1 MADVD
6 SPTGALM
13 PLPVA
18 ITGFLDHVRA
28 GKPSRHTLTAYAA
41 DLRLVSGL
49 LAEDPDT
56 LSVADLTVARLSGG
70 FAAYADTHAAASTA
84 RAWST
89 WNRLCARLTQLGALA
104 GNPMDGV
111 PRAKVPRPG
120 PHAFTD
126 TDMST
131 LLDTVR
137 DGRVPARYPWP
148 DRDLAILGT
157 LALTGLRRSE
167 LLALTIDDLEGAP
180 GARVLA
186 VRHGK
191 GSKFRAIPIGAP
203 LEALL
208 GAYLDQRWAR
218 FPTSGR
224 PSPGDPF
231 SAPARSP
238 MWVGDKGRPMT
249 SDQLAHLVERAYR
262 AAGINTRRPEGA
274 LVHALRHTFAT
285 SLIEHGASLV
295 EVQQLLGHASLAT
308 TQIYLA
314 TRPDQLRGAVAAN
327 PLNTQL
333 SPGTPTDQTPGQTS
347 GG

>member
-6 SPTGALM
+6 SPTGARM

-41 DLRLVSGL
+41 DLRLVSVL

-126 TDMST
+126 TDMTT

-148 DRDLAILGT
+148 DRDLAVLGT
-157 LALTGLRRSE
+157 LAVTGLRRSE
-167 LLALTIDDLEGAP
+167 LLALTIDDLEGPPA
-180 GARVLA
+180 ARVLA

-191 GSKFRAIPIGAP
+191 GAKFRAIPIGPP
-203 LEALL
+203 LEHLL
-208 GAYLDQRWAR
+208 AAYLDQRWAR
-218 FPTSGR
+218 FPT
-224 PSPGDPF
+224 PGGPGPVTR
-231 SAPARSP
+231 SAPRPAARCGS
-238 MWVGDKGRPMT
+238 
-249 SDQLAHLVERAYR
+249 
-262 AAGINTRRPEGA
+262 
-274 LVHALRHTFAT
+274 
-285 SLIEHGASLV
+285 
-295 EVQQLLGHASLAT
+295 
-308 TQIYLA
+308 A
-314 TRPDQLRGAVAAN
+314 TRAPR
-327 PLNTQL
+327 
-333 SPGTPTDQTPGQTS
+333 
-347 GG
+347 